1 MCGSMF
7 GPFRE
12 QLGLKSRRKK
22 TGRIVVRYNYPDGRI
37 EDKEI
42 GVSEFPQLCMGFRW
56 PIPGILA
63 GEPPTNALVGE
74 LVVRCDKAAMAKHA
88 TGAQA
93 FRIGRVGPLAF
104 ARTLAKIAHA
114 YAIAKYGADAF
125 EPLLPPLILGETDTA
140 AYLVGR
146 DGSRDPEAQPKLLHD
161 VCRMDARR
169 DNGLSYLGVA
179 IQLFAMI
186 GMPRYHVI
194 VGQRLKEAPAS
205 EKVGGTKAV
214 NIPRVG

>member
-1 MCGSMF
+1 MF

-37 EDKEI
+37 VDKEI
-42 GVSEFPQLCMGFRW
+42 GVSKFPQLCMGFRW

-63 GEPPTNALVGE
+63 GEPPTDAFVGE

-88 TGAQA
+88 TDNQA

-104 ARTLAKIAHA
+104 ARTLAKIAHV
-114 YAIAKYGADAF
+114 YATARYGADAF
-125 EPLLPPLILGETDTA
+125 EPFLPPLILGETDTA
-140 AYLVGR
+140 QFLVGR
-146 DGSRDPEAQPKLLHD
+146 DGSRDPEVQRDLLHD
-161 VCRMDARR
+161 VCRVDARR
-169 DNGLSYLGVA
+169 DNGPAYLGVA

-194 VGQRLKEAPAS
+194 VGRRLKEAPAS
-205 EKVGGTKAV
+205 ERVGGTKAV
-214 NIPRVG
+214 NLPRVG